1 MTGRDMRL
9 EQFLNDSSVR
19 FAKRIAVVAGGREHS
34 YAELARSSNRVAA
47 ALAARGI
54 GRGDRVALFMDDNF
68 EAVASTF
75 AVLKA
80 GAVVAPVDPASDSG
94 TLARALVRTGA
105 VAIVTE
111 ARLASVAATAMA
123 SARSIRLV
131 LLCGGDRSTAS
142 ASCLIFEDVASGIG
156 PGPEVNRAGPASD
169 LALLLPWAQPDG
181 APVESHLTH
190 AEVITAAGAA
200 PQETRT
206 LSALFSY
213 YGLCQLFATVRAG
226 ATLALATP
234 SVFRRALSRIEDDA
248 GDAVPA
254 LVA

>member
-1 MTGRDMRL
+1 MRL
-9 EQFLNDSSVR
+9 EQFLNDSAVR
-19 FAKRIAVVAGGREHS
+19 FAKRTAVVAGGREHS
-34 YAELARSSNRVAA
+34 YAELARSSSRVAA

-68 EAVASTF
+68 EAVVSAF

-80 GAVVAPVDPASDSG
+80 GAVATPIDAATDAD
-94 TLARALVRTGA
+94 TLARTLTRTGA

-111 ARLASVAATAMA
+111 ARLASVAARAMA
-123 SARSIRLV
+123 SARAIKLV

-142 ASCLIFEDVASGIG
+142 ASCLIFEDVAGGIG
-156 PGPEVNRAGPASD
+156 PGPEVARAGPASD
-169 LALLLPWAQPDG
+169 LALLLPWDG
-181 APVESHLTH
+181 SDGPAAESSLTH
-190 AEVITAAGAA
+190 AQVIAAAGDA

-206 LSALFSY
+206 LSAILSY
-213 YGLCQLFATVRAG
+213 YGLCQLFAAVRAG
-226 ATLALATP
+226 TTLVLTTP
-234 SVFRRALSRIEDDA
+234 SAFRRALAARIADDD

>member
-9 EQFLNDSSVR
+9 EQFLNDSAVR
-19 FAKRIAVVAGGREHS
+19 FAQQPAVVAGGRTHS
-34 YAELARSSNRVAA
+34 YAELARNSNRVAA
-47 ALAARGI
+47 AFSARGI
-54 GRGDRVALFMDDNF
+54 GRGDRVALFMQDNF
-68 EAVASTF
+68 EAVVSAF

-80 GAVVAPVDPASDSG
+80 GAVVTPIDAASDAES
-94 TLARALVRTGA
+94 LARALARTGA

-142 ASCLIFEDVASGIG
+142 GSCLIFEEVAGGIG
-156 PGPEVNRAGPASD
+156 PGPQLNRAGPASD
-169 LALLLPWAQPDG
+169 LALILPWSGVAG
-181 APVESHLTH
+181 AAPESVLTH
-190 AEVITAAGAA
+190 AEMIAASGET

-206 LSALFSY
+206 LSSVLSY
-213 YGLCQLFATVRAG
+213 YGLCHLFATVRAG
-226 ATLALATP
+226 ATLVLAAP
-234 SVFRRALSRIEDDA
+234 SVLGRALLARDED
-248 GDAVPA
+248 GGAVPA